1 VSPRVSSASA
11 RPPGGASLP
20 SLRALSSVRAL
31 LLLAPLVAACAQT
44 GDFGRPVP
52 STWNALVATTGSVA
66 AVGRE
71 EPVSGFALTD
81 DETELRDRAWRFL
94 MPAHERASFAAL
106 VANMTRSRVLP
117 ASWHPSDP
125 AIYFEALAPARSPA
139 SRYRR
144 LSEDVVADGRLLPP
158 FALVAARV
166 VAADGVRLRSL
177 PFVQSLD
184 QAQVRDAAMRV
195 AENRCLVAWVRYE
208 AGARAAAYRFALE
221 RLVVETPQADAVGP
235 ERSLVFLDERRGTL
249 EGLLPPGAAALCGFP
264 AEPLPG
270 ALAALAAPPPLV
282 VKD

>member
-1 VSPRVSSASA
+1 MSPRASSVPAPRRGEA
-11 RPPGGASLP
+11 TLRIRPPL
-20 SLRALSSVRAL
+20 RAL
-31 LLLAPLVAACAQT
+31 LLLPLLAACAQT

-52 STWNALVATTGSVA
+52 STWNALVATTGSLA
-66 AVGRE
+66 AAGRE

-125 AIYFEALAPARSPA
+125 AIYVDALTDAPARSPA

-144 LSEDVVADGRLLPP
+144 LSEDAVADARLLPP
-158 FALVAARV
+158 FAAVAARV
-166 VAADGVRLRSL
+166 AAADAVRLRSL

-195 AENRCLVAWVRYE
+195 AENRCLVAWVRHE

-235 ERSLVFLDERRGTL
+235 ERSLVYLDERRAAL

-264 AEPLPG
+264 VEPAPG
-270 ALAALAAPPPLV
+270 ALAALATPPPV